1 MWYSLRGAA
10 AELRLSHSTVQR
22 AYRALGIHGQKVG
35 AAICIDEKQL
45 RQIKKHIGGI
55 YGNRQASRKDGK
67 NG

>member
-10 AELRLSHSTVQR
+10 AELRLSHSTVLR
-22 AYRALGIHGQKVG
+22 AYRALGIQGQRVG

-45 RQIKKHIGGI
+45 QRIKKHIGGDHA
-55 YGNRQASRKDGK
+55 NRQASRKDGK

>member
-22 AYRALGIHGQKVG
+22 AYRALGIQGQRVG

-45 RQIKKHIGGI
+45 RQIKKHIGGND
-55 YGNRQASRKDGK
+55 GNRNACRKDSK
-67 NG
+67 DR